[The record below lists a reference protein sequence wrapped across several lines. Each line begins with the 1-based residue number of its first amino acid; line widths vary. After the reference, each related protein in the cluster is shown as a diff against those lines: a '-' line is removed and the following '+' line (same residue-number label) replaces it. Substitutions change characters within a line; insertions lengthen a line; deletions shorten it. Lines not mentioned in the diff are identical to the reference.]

1 MCTEF
6 TYVKSFCLKEYSGEG
21 ANHLRSS
28 PLLPLST
35 LLCLV
40 KISGKLKEEFLD
52 NETQSFPYLLDM
64 ATTVKVARTL
74 TEQL

>member
-6 TYVKSFCLKEYSGEG
+6 TYVKSFCLKEYNVEG

-40 KISGKLKEEFLD
+40 KIGGKLEEFLD
-52 NETQSFPYLLDM
+52 NETRSFPYHLDM
-64 ATTVKVARTL
+64 VTTVKVARTL
-74 TEQL
+74 TERL